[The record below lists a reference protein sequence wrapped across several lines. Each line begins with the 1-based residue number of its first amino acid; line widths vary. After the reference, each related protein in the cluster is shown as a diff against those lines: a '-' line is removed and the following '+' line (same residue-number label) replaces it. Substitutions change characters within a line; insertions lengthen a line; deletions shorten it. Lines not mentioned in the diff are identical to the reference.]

1 MKVFGISLKK
11 PTTLNIGWKKYLTM
25 TLSVLILAIVL
36 ALPLGTNSFPGG
48 HKVKDSPLCEDVN
61 NKMKNIGYILS
72 GYDLWFGNPL
82 AVEQTVD
89 PGFRGQ
95 IFAAHYGDTLT
106 ADNRYCVPGKTL
118 ISMGFV

>member
-1 MKVFGISLKK
+1 MIRIFERDGKSNFKDIKLESYSAKSASPPDVQK
-11 PTTLNIGWKKYLTM
+11 P
-25 TLSVLILAIVL
+25 
-36 ALPLGTNSFPGG
+36 
-48 HKVKDSPLCEDVN
+48 N

-106 ADNRYCVPGKTL
+106 ADNRYCVPGKL
-118 ISMGFV
+118 S